1 MLYQTINTS
10 EERKMKKLI
19 FVILASVLLG
29 VSINAQAEPNK
40 TNQTTTTQSEA
51 KPKKKSFRSTKEQI
65 MQAQKTLKVAE
76 SGKMDAETK
85 AAVKTFQGEN
95 GLRKSGSLNRATL
108 EKMNI
113 ALTDAQ
119 KEIPVSPNSFVTA
132 KTEKSSEKK
141 PRGPVFRASK
151 EQIMQAQKMMK
162 EKGMYGGEETGKL
175 DDATREGLRKFQEAN
190 SVKVTGTLN
199 QMTLEK
205 MGITLTDKQKE
216 NASKSPEM

>member
-1 MLYQTINTS
+1 
-10 EERKMKKLI
+10 MKKIIFLI
-19 FVILASVLLG
+19 FASVLFG
-29 VSINAQAEPNK
+29 ISINAQSDASK
-40 TNQTTTTQSEA
+40 TTTAQTES
-51 KPKKKSFRSTKEQI
+51 KPKKKSFRSTKDQV
-65 MQAQKTLKVAE
+65 MQAQKMLKVTE

-113 ALTDAQ
+113 TLTDAQ

-141 PRGPVFRASK
+141 PRGAVFRASK

-175 DDATREGLRKFQEAN
+175 DDATREGLKKFQEAN
-190 SVKVTGTLN
+190 GVKSTGTLN
-199 QMTLEK
+199 RATLEK
-205 MGITLTDKQKE
+205 MGIALTDKQKE
-216 NASKSPEM
+216 M